1 MALRV
6 VLGEDNYLVR
16 EGITRAL
23 ERIEGFELVATGEDL
38 GSLLEAV
45 ESTSPD
51 VVLTDIRMPPTYSDE
66 GIRVAV
72 ELRRTHPDIGVV
84 ILSQHVVPA
93 YALALLAGGSDGR
106 AYLLKERIKDQNE
119 LRHALLAVA
128 EGRSLVDSRIVERL
142 LEDGLHRDPQLDR
155 LTPRERQTLA
165 MIAEGRSNSAIAEEL
180 MITRRAVER
189 HINSIFLKLEL
200 KESDDVNRRVRAA
213 LLYLAGEPE

>member
-1 MALRV
+1 
-6 VLGEDNYLVR
+6 
-16 EGITRAL
+16 
-23 ERIEGFELVATGEDL
+23 VATGEDL